1 MKRVRLVSTLFLV
14 VLQFFPF
21 QLLKGQEKVFFGN
34 LHSHTSYSDGS
45 GTPQEAYTYARDVAK
60 IDFLALT
67 EHNHAE
73 ALGNDGIG
81 IATNPALYKGSQP
94 SSLISTAKSM
104 TQDGRFVALYGQE
117 FSTISSGNHA
127 NIFDIG
133 EVINIE
139 KGRFDL
145 LVNFLQNNKD
155 SSGQSAIMM
164 LNHPDS
170 SIDIGSKEYGFDDFN
185 SNVGLWVSNIGKY
198 AALIQMINGPGQQS
212 GTNLRSAEPKEEI
225 YRKFLSL
232 GFRVAPTADQDN
244 HTKNW
249 GNATPARTGII
260 TTSLTKANLLT
271 AMRQRHV
278 FATEDNNLSIIIK
291 VNNHLCGDIIAP
303 LPPVGELS
311 INYQIEDKNEPNAQ
325 YDIEVW
331 RGKIGGQFAKMVSSV
346 NRSGNGSG
354 IIEDVAFSGE
364 SQYFFFRVVQR
375 GEGGDIDRAWTAPV
389 WFENQSTNFDAVEM
403 NSLTGETA
411 GAVDAAVA
419 SKKSEVYHLSEEC
432 LDAKQIK
439 PANKVR
445 GAEAR
450 AGRRLHEGCPRKSPN

>member
-1 MKRVRLVSTLFLV
+1 MKQFRLIAAVLLFILH
-14 VLQFFPF
+14 LIPF
-21 QLLKGQEKVFFGN
+21 QLIQAQERVFFGN

-45 GTPQEAYTYARDVAK
+45 GTPQEAYTYARDTAK

-81 IATNPALYKGSQP
+81 IATNPALYKGS
-94 SSLISTAKSM
+94 SSNSLIQTARTM

-117 FSTISSGNHA
+117 FSTISSGNHV

-133 EVINIE
+133 EVINVE
-139 KGRFDL
+139 KGKFNL
-145 LVNFLQNNKD
+145 LLNFLQTNKD
-155 SSGQSAIMM
+155 SSGQPAIMM
-164 LNHPDS
+164 FNHPDS
-170 SIDIGSKEYGFDDFN
+170 SIDLGSKEYGFDDFN
-185 SNVGLWVSNIGKY
+185 SNVNSWISNMGKH
-198 AALIQMINGPGQQS
+198 AALIQIINGPGQQG
-212 GTNLRSAEPKEEI
+212 GTNLRSAEPKETI

-249 GNATPARTGII
+249 GNATEARTAVV
-260 TTSLTKANLLT
+260 TNALTKTNILEG
-271 AMRQRHV
+271 MRQRHV
-278 FATEDNNLSIIIK
+278 YATEDKNLSVIIK

-303 LPPVGELS
+303 LPPVGELA
-311 INYQIEDKNEPNAQ
+311 ITYKIEDKDEPNAQ
-325 YDIEVW
+325 YEIEVW
-331 RGKIGGQFAKMVSSV
+331 RGKIGGQFAQLVSSV
-346 NRSGNGSG
+346 ERTGNGNG
-354 IIEDVAFSGE
+354 NIEDVAFSGE

-375 GEGGDIDRAWTAPV
+375 NENGDFNRAWTAPV
-389 WFENQSTNFDAVEM
+389 WFENQTNNLNLNGDNNLVNPTE
-403 NSLTGETA
+403 
-411 GAVDAAVA
+411 AVDTAVA
-419 SKKSEVYHLSEEC
+419 SKKSEVYHVSDDC

-450 AGRRLHEGCPRKSPN
+450 SGRRLHENCPRRSQN